1 MNEIT
6 TRILQGLVVAF
17 VVMLAVSM
25 IFNLFNRDYKTE
37 TAVYGSV
44 SESESFQGVYVRDE
58 IVAGYSGSGVV
69 RYCVADGA
77 KLGVGSVI
85 AEVYSSEEQIDLR
98 RLIAE
103 KQDEL
108 ALLNKIEN
116 PGTSEN
122 AQPSNLSALIGDQ
135 YRALMKL
142 REQGNLNS
150 IVEEKSELA
159 VLMSTYQKITE
170 DNVDFTERIAALRQ
184 EIAALE
190 AKKTDPREVITA
202 DESAYFIS
210 YIDGYESELTVDTM
224 ASLTPQQ
231 LAEINDDG
239 TYTADHTGVI
249 GKLVDGYAWY
259 IVGIFDNTT
268 LRLSEGDKLY
278 IRPDSASD
286 TMSAKVI
293 SLTSAGNI
301 GETQIILRCETM
313 TYDTVQHRTERV
325 EIVRET
331 VEGVKIPRSAIRF
344 MDIEETIKNDDGS
357 TYTTTNRYMGVWVLV
372 GENASFKKLDIVYE
386 TEDFYLSRLNAG
398 ADYVALYDDIIVD
411 GVMADGN

>member
-17 VVMLAVSM
+17 VVVLVVSM
-25 IFNLFNRDYKTE
+25 IVNLFNRDYKTE

-44 SESESFQGVYVRDE
+44 SESESFQGVYVRNE
-58 IVAGYSGSGVV
+58 TVAGYSGSGVV

-85 AEVYSSEEQIDLR
+85 AEVYTSEEQIDLR
-98 RLIAE
+98 NLIAE

-116 PGTSEN
+116 LGTSEN
-122 AQPSNLSALIGDQ
+122 AQPSNLAGLISDQ
-135 YRALMKL
+135 YKMLMKL
-142 REQGNLNS
+142 REQGHFDS
-150 IVEEKSELA
+150 IVAEKNELA
-159 VLMSTYQKITE
+159 ALMSTYQKITE
-170 DNVDFTERIAALRQ
+170 DNVDFTERISALQQ
-184 EIAALE
+184 EIVALE
-190 AKKTDPREVITA
+190 AKKTSPSEVITA

-210 YIDGYESELTVDTM
+210 YIDGYEPQLTVDTIGT
-224 ASLTPQQ
+224 LTPEQI
-231 LAEINDDG
+231 AAVNDDG
-239 TYTADHTGVI
+239 VYTADRTGVI

-268 LRLSEGDKLY
+268 LRLSEGDVLH

-286 TMSAKVI
+286 TMSAKVM

-301 GETQIILRCETM
+301 GETQIVLRCETM

-325 EIVRET
+325 EIVRKT

-344 MDIEETIKNDDGS
+344 LDIEETVENEDGS
-357 TYTTTNRYMGVWVLV
+357 KYTVKNRYMGVWILV
-372 GENASFKKLDIVYE
+372 GENASFRKLDIVYE
-386 TEDFYLSRLNAG
+386 AEDFYLSRLNAG
-398 ADYVALYDDIIVD
+398 TDYVALYDDIIVD

>member
-58 IVAGYSGSGVV
+58 TVAGYSGSGVV

-85 AEVYSSEEQIDLR
+85 AEVYASEEQIDLR
-98 RLIAE
+98 SLIAE
-103 KQDEL
+103 KQAEL

-122 AQPSNLSALIGDQ
+122 AQPSNLSALISDQ
-135 YRALMKL
+135 YKALMKM
-142 REQGNLNS
+142 REQGQLDS

-170 DNVDFTERIAALRQ
+170 EHVDFTERISALQQ
-184 EIAALE
+184 EITALE
-190 AKKTDPREVITA
+190 AKKTSPQEVITA

-210 YIDGYESELTVDTM
+210 YIDGYESQLTADSM
-224 ASLTPQQ
+224 GSLTPEQI
-231 LAEINDDG
+231 AAVNDDG
-239 TYTADHTGVI
+239 AFTADHTGVI

-268 LRLSEGDKLY
+268 LRLSEGDKLH

-286 TMSAKVI
+286 TVSAKVM

-313 TYDTVQHRTERV
+313 TYETVQHRTERV

-344 MDIEETIKNDDGS
+344 LDIEETVENEDGS
-357 TYTTTNRYMGVWVLV
+357 TYTTTNRYMGVWILV

-386 TEDFYLSRLNAG
+386 TEDFYLSRLNAD

>member
-17 VVMLAVSM
+17 IVMLVVSM

-44 SESESFQGVYVRDE
+44 SEAESFQGVYVRDE
-58 IVAGYSGSGVV
+58 AVTKYSGSGVV

-85 AEVYSSEEQIDLR
+85 AEVYTSEEQIDLR
-98 RLIAE
+98 NLIAE

-116 PGTSEN
+116 LGTSEN
-122 AQPSNLSALIGDQ
+122 AQPSNLAALINDQ
-135 YRALMKL
+135 YKALIKM
-142 REQGNLNS
+142 REQGRFES
-150 IVEEKSELA
+150 IVEEKNELA
-159 VLMSTYQKITE
+159 ALMSTYQKITE
-170 DNVDFTERIAALRQ
+170 DDVDFTDRISALQQ
-184 EIAALE
+184 EITALE
-190 AKKTDPREVITA
+190 AKKTSPKEVITA
-202 DESAYFIS
+202 EESAYFIS
-210 YIDGYESELTVDTM
+210 YIDGYETQLTVNTIG
-224 ASLTPQQ
+224 SLTPEQ
-231 LAEINDDG
+231 LAAVNDDG
-239 TYTADHTGVI
+239 AYTADHTGVI
-249 GKLVDGYAWY
+249 GKLVDGYVWY

-268 LRLSEGDKLY
+268 LRLSEGDVL
-278 IRPDSASD
+278 RVRSDSSTE
-286 TMSAKVI
+286 TMSAEVV

-301 GETQIILRCETM
+301 GETQIVLRCETM
-313 TYDTVQHRTERV
+313 TYDIVQHRTERV

-344 MDIEETIKNDDGS
+344 LDIEETVEDEDGS
-357 TYTTTNRYMGVWVLV
+357 KYTTTNRYMGVWILV

-386 TEDFYLSRLNAG
+386 AEDFYLSKLNAG